1 MTFRAQLSLFA
12 LESRE
17 NPGDL
22 FTMGPLG
29 EIAPP
34 QDSTDPLLDDPAV
47 VGTSTENNAYY
58 YGNGS
63 ECPDVLLELSSLFNQ
78 PIVQW

>member
-22 FTMGPLG
+22 PTIGPLG

-34 QDSTDPLLDDPAV
+34 PNPTDPVVDEPAIV
-47 VGTSTENNAYY
+47 ETGEYY
-58 YGNGS
+58 CGNGI